1 MTRQPKTQQLTDVC
15 AASYDRGDTEKHLTH
30 IDTQHA
36 GTGRS

>member
-15 AASYDRGDTEKHLTH
+15 AAYDRGDTEKHLTH